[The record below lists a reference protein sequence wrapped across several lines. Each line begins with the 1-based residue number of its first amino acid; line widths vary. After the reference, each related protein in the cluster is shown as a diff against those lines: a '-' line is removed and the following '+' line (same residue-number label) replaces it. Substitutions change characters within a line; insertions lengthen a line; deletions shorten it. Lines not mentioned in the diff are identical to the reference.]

1 MARTLDRAATAPAD
15 RRRWI
20 GAALRWW
27 QRLALRERI
36 LLALMLLAIVGAGL
50 WVGWWEPLAKQR
62 AHWQVELP
70 RLQAQ
75 AQALEPLLQARRLQR
90 DAVPTTVDDLRAQL
104 QANGLAT
111 QISLDEREGRWHLQ
125 VRDVPADA
133 LWNWLLPVL
142 ADPAVPLRE
151 LTLERTGDANMA
163 AARVSGSIVMGGRD
177 AGSAP

>member
-1 MARTLDRAATAPAD
+1 MARMFQRAATVPAGG
-15 RRRWI
+15 RQWTR
-20 GAALRWW
+20 AAAQWW
-27 QRLALRERI
+27 QRLALRERV
-36 LLALMLLAIVGAGL
+36 LLGLMLLAIVGAGL

-62 AHWQVELP
+62 MHWQEELP

-75 AQALEPLLQARRLQR
+75 SQALEPLLQARRLQR
-90 DAVPTTVDDLRAQL
+90 DAVPTTAADLRAQL
-104 QANGLAT
+104 QANGLAA
-111 QISLDEREGRWHLQ
+111 QVELEERDGCWHLQ

-163 AARVSGSIVMGGRD
+163 AARVSGSIVMGGGD
-177 AGSAP
+177 AGGTP